1 MIEITVC
8 VGSSCY
14 LKGAYEVIKEFERLI
29 PLYGLEDQV
38 ELKAGFCLG
47 RCAEAVTVKI
57 EDKYFTSIA
66 PKDVAALLE
75 SIKKNILKED

>member
-8 VGSSCY
+8 VGSSCH
-14 LKGAYEVIKEFERLI
+14 LKGAYEVIKEFERQI
-29 PLYGLEDQV
+29 PLYGLENVV

-57 EDKYFTSIA
+57 GGKYFTSVA
-66 PKDVAALLE
+66 SKDVAGLLE
-75 SIKKNILKED
+75 VVKNGGVKED